1 MINFCKNYNME
12 MTKKDDKLIPVL
24 TIAGSDPSG
33 GAGIQADLKT
43 MLAHGVYGMAAI
55 TALTAQNTTG
65 VYGIFPVTGEFLE
78 KQMDS
83 VFSDIFP
90 EAVKIGMLGNEELAV
105 TVARVLKKYNPR
117 HIVVDPVMVSTSGAK
132 LLDCESIELFKKEL
146 FSLAEVLTPNVP
158 ELEAL
163 TGIKIKSEIDF
174 KNAAK
179 ELSEQC
185 GCAVLAK
192 GGHIIEGIPGK
203 DPEEGGKKDLGKS
216 SVNEKCSSD
225 LLCQKGEFQ
234 WFYGERID
242 NPNIHGSG
250 CTLSSA
256 IASNLAKGLGLTES
270 IRLAK
275 EYINTVISAML
286 NLGKGHGPMN
296 HGAAGIIK

>member
-1 MINFCKNYNME
+1 MKNSCKNYDME
-12 MTKKDDKLIPVL
+12 MTKKDSKLIPVL

-117 HIVVDPVMVSTSGAK
+117 HIVVDPVMVATSGAK
-132 LLDCESIELFKKEL
+132 LLDYESIELFKKEL
-146 FSLAEVLTPNVP
+146 FSIAEVLTPNIP

-192 GGHIIEGIPGK
+192 GGHIIEGSPGK
-203 DPEEGGKKDLGKS
+203 DPEEGGEKDSGKG
-216 SVNEKCSSD
+216 SVNGKYSSD

-270 IRLAK
+270 VRLAK

-286 NLGKGHGPMN
+286 DLGKGHGPMN

>member
-1 MINFCKNYNME
+1 MKNSCKNYNME
-12 MTKKDDKLIPVL
+12 MTKKDSKLIPVL

-117 HIVVDPVMVSTSGAK
+117 HIVVDPVMVATSGAK
-132 LLDCESIELFKKEL
+132 LLDYESIELFKKEL
-146 FSLAEVLTPNVP
+146 FSIAEVLTPNIP

-203 DPEEGGKKDLGKS
+203 DPEEGGEKDSGKS
-216 SVNEKCSSD
+216 SVNEKYSSD

-270 IRLAK
+270 VRLAK

-286 NLGKGHGPMN
+286 DLGKGHGPMN